1 MTTDFRPGHWLRSL
15 GPGAA
20 ALGALHLTLVAALW
34 WGQEGLLFH
43 PEPLPA
49 GHRFD
54 FGPDVHE
61 TWVEVPGARLNALHL
76 RLPDADGVVL
86 FLHGNAGNLK
96 TWFTAV
102 QLFRR
107 ANFDLFMPDY
117 RGFGKSTGR
126 IEGQAQFEADVRA
139 VWGAVSPAYLGERRG
154 IYGRSLGTGV
164 AALLAAQ
171 VQADLTVLLSPY
183 QSGVALAG
191 ERYPW
196 VPGMVLRY
204 PLRTD
209 WALGVVKTPVLLFH
223 RDRDILIPPIHSVRL
238 HALVP
243 NATLRWV
250 AGAGHDDVHGCR
262 AYLGALGATLA
273 TLGEREEG
281 AQPGSLPDSMGC

>member
-1 MTTDFRPGHWLRSL
+1 MTTNFRPGHWLRGL
-15 GPGAA
+15 VPWAA
-20 ALGALHLTLVAALW
+20 ALGALYLTLVAALW

-126 IEGQAQFEADVRA
+126 IEGQA
-139 VWGAVSPAYLGERRG
+139 
-154 IYGRSLGTGV
+154 
-164 AALLAAQ
+164 
-171 VQADLTVLLSPY
+171 
-183 QSGVALAG
+183 
-191 ERYPW
+191 
-196 VPGMVLRY
+196 
-204 PLRTD
+204 
-209 WALGVVKTPVLLFH
+209 
-223 RDRDILIPPIHSVRL
+223 
-238 HALVP
+238 
-243 NATLRWV
+243 
-250 AGAGHDDVHGCR
+250 
-262 AYLGALGATLA
+262 
-273 TLGEREEG
+273 
-281 AQPGSLPDSMGC
+281 